1 MRELREVVDAL
12 AEKEMS
18 RKQFLALVGGSF
30 AGMIGGFQLLQML
43 NTPANRDD
51 NLATSNREVFGERE
65 YGHPEPEEIKRAAHQ
80 QAKTKRFDEDVF
92 G

>member
-1 MRELREVVDAL
+1 MRELREVVDVL
-12 AEKEMS
+12 AKKEMS
-18 RKQFLALVGGSF
+18 RKQFLALVSGSF

-51 NLATSNREVFGERE
+51 NLATSNKEVFGERE
-65 YGHPEPEEIKRAAHQ
+65 YGHPEPEEIKRAARQ
-80 QAKTKRFDEDVF
+80 QAKKRFDEDVF

>member
-1 MRELREVVDAL
+1 MRELREVVDTL

-51 NLATSNREVFGERE
+51 SLATSNKEVFGERE
-65 YGHPEPEEIKRAAHQ
+65 YGHPEPEQIKRVARAQ
-80 QAKTKRFDEDVF
+80 TKKRFDEDVF

>member
-12 AEKEMS
+12 TEKEMS

-51 NLATSNREVFGERE
+51 NLATSNKEVFGERE
-65 YGHPEPEEIKRAAHQ
+65 YGHPEPEEIKRTART
-80 QAKTKRFDEDVF
+80 QAKKRFDEDVF

>member
-1 MRELREVVDAL
+1 MRGLKEVADELAK
-12 AEKEMS
+12 KEMS

-30 AGMIGGFQLLQML
+30 AGMIGGFQLLQLL

-51 NLATSNREVFGERE
+51 NLATSNKEVFGERE
-65 YGHPEPEEIKRAAHQ
+65 YGHPDPEALK
-80 QAKTKRFDEDVF
+80 QAKRQQTKRFDEDVF

>member
-1 MRELREVVDAL
+1 MRELRDVVDAL

-30 AGMIGGFQLLQML
+30 AGMIGGFQLLQLL

-51 NLATSNREVFGERE
+51 SLATSNKQVFGERE
-65 YGHPEPEEIKRAAHQ
+65 YGHPEPDQVKRVSHL

>member
-1 MRELREVVDAL
+1 MRELREVVDIL

-51 NLATSNREVFGERE
+51 NLATSNKEVFGERE
-65 YGHPEPEEIKRAAHQ
+65 YGHPEPEEIKRAART
-80 QAKTKRFDEDVF
+80 QAKKRFDEDVF

>member
-1 MRELREVVDAL
+1 MRELREVVDTL

-51 NLATSNREVFGERE
+51 SLATSNKEVFGERE
-65 YGHPEPEEIKRAAHQ
+65 YGHPEPEQIKRAARAQ
-80 QAKTKRFDEDVF
+80 TKKRFDEDVF

>member
-1 MRELREVVDAL
+1 MRELREVVDVL
-12 AEKEMS
+12 AKKELT
-18 RKQFLALVGGSF
+18 RKQFLTLVGGSF
-30 AGMIGGFQLLQML
+30 AGMIGGFQLLQLL

-51 NLATSNREVFGERE
+51 NLATSNKEVFGERE
-65 YGHPEPEEIKRAAHQ
+65 YGHPEPEEIKRAARL